1 MCSLEEW
8 ETSQRDSIM
17 HVLRFSL
24 YLQPVLPSSCN
35 SLQRVQQMVTT
46 TINCNAIPDQ
56 SICIVFVLYLKICK
70 NMLFLLLEWLLMSFP
85 VGQHGDGGLQS
96 GLDPECHL
104 RPRSAPIQNLSKK
117 LTG

>member
-1 MCSLEEW
+1 
-8 ETSQRDSIM
+8 
-17 HVLRFSL
+17 
-24 YLQPVLPSSCN
+24 
-35 SLQRVQQMVTT
+35 MVTT

-56 SICIVFVLYLKICK
+56 SICIVFVFYLKICK
-70 NMLFLLLEWLLMSFP
+70 NKLFLLLEWLLMSLQ

-104 RPRSAPIQNLSKK
+104 RPRDAPVQRLSKK